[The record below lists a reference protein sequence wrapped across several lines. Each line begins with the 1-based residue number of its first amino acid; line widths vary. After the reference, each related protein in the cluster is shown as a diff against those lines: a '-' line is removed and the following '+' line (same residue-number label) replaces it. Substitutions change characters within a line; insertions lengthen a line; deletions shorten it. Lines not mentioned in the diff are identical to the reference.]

1 MQRLQSRLQR
11 GRIDDRFSQRQG
23 QKESAWAALTPG
35 VYLNAIFRQSSW
47 LNVNIH
53 WVESCQSGKKE
64 LQNGDV
70 AQKEMSPETVST
82 RAAADKRLQLPFLG
96 RTGPQKHQV
105 RPHSLNACVIVD
117 ILVVKQTPGS
127 ICEARYMSV

>member
-11 GRIDDRFSQRQG
+11 GRIDDRFSQRRG

-53 WVESCQSGKKE
+53 WVECCQSGKKNSKTVMW
-64 LQNGDV
+64 LRRNVTGDGI
-70 AQKEMSPETVST
+70 
-82 RAAADKRLQLPFLG
+82 DKG
-96 RTGPQKHQV
+96 RG
-105 RPHSLNACVIVD
+105 
-117 ILVVKQTPGS
+117 
-127 ICEARYMSV
+127 